1 LVLLLL
7 LQLQHLSCYPQALHA
22 ATTLQGLAWLLLLLV
37 RKLQTLSH
45 PLTLHLLLR
54 LHSSQHQFGQLA
66 D

>member
-7 LQLQHLSCYPQALHA
+7 LQRPYCYPQALHA
-22 ATTLQGLAWLLLLLV
+22 AAALECRAWLLLLLV
-37 RKLQTLSH
+37 CKLQTMSD

-54 LHSSQHQFGQLA
+54 LHCSQHQFGQLA